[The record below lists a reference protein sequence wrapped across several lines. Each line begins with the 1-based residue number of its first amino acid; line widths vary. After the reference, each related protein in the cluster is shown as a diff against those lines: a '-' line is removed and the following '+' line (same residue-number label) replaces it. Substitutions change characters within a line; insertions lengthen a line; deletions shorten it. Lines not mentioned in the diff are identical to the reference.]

1 MNPPQPGPQQINL
14 AVITGATSG
23 IGAEFARQLAATHQT
38 LWLIGRRE
46 EKLKQLAAGL
56 QEKHGADPV
65 VMIKDLSD
73 PAVIDDLAVKIRN
86 QPRLSFLVNN
96 AGYAEDGVF
105 HEMDWQ
111 KHDDIM
117 HVHVQATLKL
127 SHAALNVMAANGS
140 GSIINVSSIAAFVP
154 TPSSPLYGPTKAFV
168 RSLSES
174 LAIIYDGS
182 GIRIQALCPGYTIT
196 DFHERLGLD
205 PDTFYRKSGLMRAW
219 TSEYTVKQSLT
230 DLRQGKIVSVPG
242 WNYRLLL
249 MLLRRLPMT
258 WLHKRAARGDKSHR
272 PEQE

>member
-1 MNPPQPGPQQINL
+1 MSPPQPGTQPINL

-56 QEKHGADPV
+56 QKKHDVDPV
-65 VMIKDLSD
+65 VMIMDLSD

-86 QPRLSFLVNN
+86 QPGLSFLVNN

-127 SHAALNVMAANGS
+127 SYAALNVMAANGN

-174 LAIIYDGS
+174 LAIMYEDR
-182 GIRIQALCPGYTIT
+182 GIRIQALCPGYVIT
-196 DFHERLGLD
+196 DFHEKLGID
-205 PDTFYRKSGLMRAW
+205 PDKFYQKSGLMRAL
-219 TSEYTVKQSLT
+219 TSEYTVKQSLM
-230 DLRQGKIVSVPG
+230 DLQQGKIVSVPG
-242 WNYRLLL
+242 WNYRLIL
-249 MLLRRLPMT
+249 MLLRRLPLT

>member
-1 MNPPQPGPQQINL
+1 MNPPQQSNL

-56 QEKHGADPV
+56 QEKHDVEPV
-65 VMIKDLSD
+65 VMIRDLSD

-86 QPRLSFLVNN
+86 QPGLSFLVNN

-127 SHAALNVMAANGS
+127 SHAALNVMAANGN

-154 TPSSPLYGPTKAFV
+154 TPGSPLYGPTKAFV

-174 LAIIYDGS
+174 LAIMYEDR
-182 GIRIQALCPGYTIT
+182 GIRIQALCPGYVIT
-196 DFHERLGLD
+196 DFHEKLGID
-205 PDTFYRKSGLMRAW
+205 PDTFYRKSGLMRAL
-219 TSEYTVKQSLT
+219 TSEYTVKQSLI
-230 DLRQGKIVSVPG
+230 DLQQGKIVSVPG
-242 WNYRLLL
+242 WNYRLIL
-249 MLLRRLPMT
+249 MLLRRLPLT
-258 WLHKRAARGDKSHR
+258 WLYKRAARGDKSHR
-272 PEQE
+272 LGQE

>member
-1 MNPPQPGPQQINL
+1 MNPPQPGPQQSNL

-23 IGAEFARQLAATHQT
+23 IGAEFARQLAVTHQT

-46 EKLKQLAAGL
+46 EKLKQLAAEL
-56 QEKHGADPV
+56 QNKHDVDPV
-65 VMIKDLSD
+65 VMIMDLSD

-86 QPRLSFLVNN
+86 QPGLSFLVNN

-127 SHAALNVMAANGS
+127 SYAALNVMAANGN

-154 TPSSPLYGPTKAFV
+154 TPGSPLYGPTKAFV

-174 LAIIYDGS
+174 LAIMYGDR
-182 GIRIQALCPGYTIT
+182 GIRIQALCPGYVIT
-196 DFHERLGLD
+196 DFHEKLGID
-205 PDTFYRKSGLMRAW
+205 PDKFYQKSGLMRAL
-219 TSEYTVKQSLT
+219 TPEYTVKQSLM
-230 DLRQGKIVSVPG
+230 DLQQGKIVSVPG
-242 WNYRLLL
+242 WNYRLIL

>member
-1 MNPPQPGPQQINL
+1 MNPPQPGPQQSNL

-65 VMIKDLSD
+65 VMIMDLSD

-86 QPRLSFLVNN
+86 QPGLSFLVNN

-127 SHAALNVMAANGS
+127 SYAALNVMAANGN

-174 LAIIYDGS
+174 LAIMYGDR
-182 GIRIQALCPGYTIT
+182 GIRIQALCPGYVIT
-196 DFHERLGLD
+196 DFHEKLGID
-205 PDTFYRKSGLMRAW
+205 PDTFYRKSGLMRAL
-219 TSEYTVKQSLT
+219 TSEYTVKQSLI
-230 DLRQGKIVSVPG
+230 DLQQGKIVSVPG
-242 WNYRLLL
+242 WNYRLIL
-249 MLLRRLPMT
+249 MLLRRLPLT
-258 WLHKRAARGDKSHR
+258 WLYKRAARGDKSHR
-272 PEQE
+272 PDQE